1 MLDDPGHAACFRMSE
16 SGDDMTMRISYSN
29 LYSLYQLPDGSKWA
43 EHGYFYDADDLE
55 EHVSHEN
62 ATRPPDRKVDHRSL
76 LLKVRAQP

>member
-1 MLDDPGHAACFRMSE
+1 MLSTTCRYVSLDDCTCA
-16 SGDDMTMRISYSN
+16 D